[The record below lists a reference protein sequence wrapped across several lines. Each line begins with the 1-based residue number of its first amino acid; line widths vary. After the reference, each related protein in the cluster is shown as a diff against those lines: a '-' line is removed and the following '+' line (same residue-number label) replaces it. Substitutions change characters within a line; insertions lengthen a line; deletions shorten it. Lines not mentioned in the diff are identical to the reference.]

1 MALDYGGRGVQED
14 TGADAGLTDADI
26 YAFIVS
32 NMGNPKA
39 VADYAKTNSLTLS
52 DLARISTY
60 PVDTVKAFLGADAA
74 GIDTNPSKTIKIA
87 GQSYKIDTGTVD
99 NVYKQIA
106 AQGLMSQWKG
116 EGFGSAEKNA
126 RRMAEELVASGITD
140 IKQVGQGTI
149 VVPAYQQ
156 YEGGDAGNLVD
167 YPESSYTTLIN
178 KTTGKPLL
186 SDYDRSGGNVFSGTF
201 AGAGNIAYRVQMG
214 SDGIPYF
221 FTTPDTSNTLAGILK
236 DLGPIGN
243 IAIAIATGGLSIP
256 QQIAAKFAIDM
267 LSGVDPGAALKKA
280 AISYAGAAIPSMDF
294 MKDANK
300 YLTGIDATGS
310 LSKVFTGAAVG
321 ATTGLL
327 SGQDLLTAA
336 FNGAKSGGTGAV
348 TDVIM
353 NNMDLSGLTK
363 NQIAALKT
371 TITGTISG
379 KPLDQTLMNA
389 VTGLASSEAQQAIAD
404 NKKYAPLDK
413 ADADELVGGEKAAY
427 EADGT
432 RGLLQFRRDMK
443 NLSTLTNSG
452 LTGDSMGGDTTSTSG
467 TNTSDAS
474 NLPGSTGGINLAA
487 AGTGTASDA
496 GNGVFKVEATGTPIY
511 AEDSRAAALEVPFG
525 YRILSATEEK
535 PTGAFYDFTTNA
547 WLGPTADLTTN
558 AQVNADLA
566 LFNGAI
572 GDLDAFAKTTPS
584 TEDDEVAAF
593 LRSIGIY
600 SVDDISETLSN
611 QDILDN
617 INANDFLNPDG
628 SLKTTKTTSSTDTL
642 TVTGTPD
649 TVTTGTDV
657 ITTGTGT
664 NTKTTDDKGTV
675 NVVACLP
682 GKVRNAAGNCVDIDC
697 GTGKH
702 WDPITNGCAL
712 DAVIPPVEVKCGTNE
727 EKNAAGICVVK
738 CAPGFER
745 GPDGMTCVLK
755 PCGEGYVRGND
766 GITCV
771 KKPDDTLVCQPNEK
785 LSADGKSCIANVV
798 VEACGPGKERH
809 PNGKDCIDICQPG
822 YVRGTDGITCVKET
836 TEPPACLPGYIRG
849 PDGISCV
856 KDETV
861 EIKTCFEGFV
871 RNAAGD
877 CVPIDCGT
885 GKHWDTITKKCELDA
900 VIPPVEVKCGTNEEK
915 NAAGICVVKC
925 APGFVRGPDGMTCV
939 KEDDKVVITACGP
952 GKERHPNGKDCI
964 DICQPGYVRGT
975 DGITCI
981 KKDETVI
988 CGVNEEKNALGICVA
1003 KCAPGFKRGSDGVSC
1018 VKDDTVVIE
1027 ACLPG
1032 KELGPDGK
1040 TCIDKCK
1047 PGYVRG
1053 TDGITCVVAPVICGI
1068 NEEKNAAGI
1077 CVPKCAT
1084 GFKRGSDGVSCV
1096 KDDTVEIK
1104 ACLPGKVRDAKGDCV
1119 PINCGI
1125 GRHYDPILDKCVDD
1139 TKIVDKTCLL
1149 PNQHWDETQGKCVDN
1164 AVDKTCSLPNQH
1176 WDEAQGKCV
1185 DNTTKVA
1192 PPVTT
1197 TTTTPVTN
1205 VTNVFSSPGGAAP
1218 VDTTAPIYAKG
1229 MSDFDFFATMEDLL
1243 GEKRAK
1249 KDTQQDQ
1256 QDTKMATGGYLD
1268 NLLAEQITVDDLLK
1282 LLR

>member
-1 MALDYGGRGVQED
+1 
-14 TGADAGLTDADI
+14 
-26 YAFIVS
+26 
-32 NMGNPKA
+32 
-39 VADYAKTNSLTLS
+39 
-52 DLARISTY
+52 
-60 PVDTVKAFLGADAA
+60 
-74 GIDTNPSKTIKIA
+74 
-87 GQSYKIDTGTVD
+87 
-99 NVYKQIA
+99 
-106 AQGLMSQWKG
+106 
-116 EGFGSAEKNA
+116 
-126 RRMAEELVASGITD
+126 
-140 IKQVGQGTI
+140 
-149 VVPAYQQ
+149 
-156 YEGGDAGNLVD
+156 
-167 YPESSYTTLIN
+167 
-178 KTTGKPLL
+178 
-186 SDYDRSGGNVFSGTF
+186 
-201 AGAGNIAYRVQMG
+201 
-214 SDGIPYF
+214 
-221 FTTPDTSNTLAGILK
+221 
-236 DLGPIGN
+236 
-243 IAIAIATGGLSIP
+243 
-256 QQIAAKFAIDM
+256 
-267 LSGVDPGAALKKA
+267 
-280 AISYAGAAIPSMDF
+280 MDF

-467 TNTSDAS
+467 TNTSDATKV
-474 NLPGSTGGINLAA
+474 PGSTGGINLAA
-487 AGTGTASDA
+487 ADTGTVSDA
-496 GNGVFKVEATGTPIY
+496 GNGVYKVDKIGAPIY
-511 AEDSRAAALEVPFG
+511 LEDKRAADLEVPFG
-525 YRILSATEEK
+525 FRILSATEDK
-535 PTGAFYDFTTNA
+535 PTGAFYDITTNA
-547 WLGPTADLTTN
+547 WLGPTKDLTTN

-566 LFNGAI
+566 LFNGAV

-584 TEDDEVAAF
+584 KDDDEVAAF
-593 LRSIGIY
+593 LRTIGIY

-617 INANDFLNPDG
+617 INAGDFLNPDG
-628 SLKTTKTTSSTDTL
+628 TLKTTKSNTDTV
-642 TVTGTPD
+642 TVTGTGTSDTTTTDTTTLPAVTD
-649 TVTTGTDV
+649 TTKTTDTGTVLVKACPEGQVRNAAGICVDIDCGTGKHWNTVTKACELNAAITD
-657 ITTGTGT
+657 TTT
-664 NTKTTDDKGTV
+664 TTDDKGTV

-702 WDPITNGCAL
+702 WDPVTNGCAL
-712 DAVIPPVEVKCGTNE
+712 NAVIPPVEVKCGTNE

-798 VEACGPGKERH
+798 VEACGTGKERH

-836 TEPPACLPGYIRG
+836 TEPPACLPGYKRG
-849 PDGISCV
+849 SDGISCV
-856 KDETV
+856 KEDTV
-861 EIKTCFEGFV
+861 EIKACFEGFV

-877 CVPIDCGT
+877 CVPIDCGV

-900 VIPPVEVKCGTNEEK
+900 VIPPVEVKCDTNEEK
-915 NAAGICVVKC
+915 NAAGICVPKC
-925 APGFVRGPDGMTCV
+925 APGFKRGSDGVSCVKDDTVVVEACLPGKELGPDGKT
-939 KEDDKVVITACGP
+939 
-952 GKERHPNGKDCI
+952 CI
-964 DICQPGYVRGT
+964 DKCAPGYVRGT

-988 CGVNEEKNALGICVA
+988 CG
-1003 KCAPGFKRGSDGVSC
+1003 
-1018 VKDDTVVIE
+1018 
-1027 ACLPG
+1027 
-1032 KELGPDGK
+1032 
-1040 TCIDKCK
+1040 
-1047 PGYVRG
+1047 
-1053 TDGITCVVAPVICGI
+1053 I
-1068 NEEKNAAGI
+1068 NQEKNAAGI

-1119 PINCGI
+1119 PINCGV

-1185 DNTTKVA
+1185 DNTTKVVV

-1197 TTTTPVTN
+1197 TTTTPTTN
-1205 VTNVFSSPGGAAP
+1205 VTNVYNSTSGGGAP
-1218 VDTTAPIYAKG
+1218 VDTTAPIYATG
-1229 MSDFDFFATMEDLL
+1229 MSDFNLFATLEDLL
-1243 GEKRAK
+1243 GENAK
-1249 KDTQQDQ
+1249 KKTTQQSQ